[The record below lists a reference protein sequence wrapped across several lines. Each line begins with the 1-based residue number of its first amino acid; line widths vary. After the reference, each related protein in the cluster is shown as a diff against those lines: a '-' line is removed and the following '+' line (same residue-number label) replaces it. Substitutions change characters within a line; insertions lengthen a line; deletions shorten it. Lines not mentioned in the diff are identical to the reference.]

1 MQLSTALIFFPSAK
15 VHHSRHNRTKG
26 GAVPLEG
33 CWSVWRRVVYEVC
46 GAECYG
52 GTTPFSGFQSQAEGL
67 MTAWM
72 VFCPFFWAGVMAGD
86 GTFIVAPCQSAAG
99 QWGPQSS
106 GLTSQGAQ
114 RNLSVL
120 HVQWGVLKLQVCS
133 MHSMA
138 LLWVAGTKGETVSV
152 HVGGEVD

>member
-1 MQLSTALIFFPSAK
+1 MQLSAALIFFPSAK
-15 VHHSRHNRTKG
+15 VHHSWHNRTKG
-26 GAVPLEG
+26 GLYR
-33 CWSVWRRVVYEVC
+33 WRVVGLYGGGWCMRCV
-46 GAECYG
+46 GQCYG

-106 GLTSQGAQ
+106 GLTSQGVQ
-114 RNLSVL
+114 RNLSVF

-152 HVGGEVD
+152 HVGGDVD